1 MKEFE
6 SLRNKPVEENEKILI
21 DFWKNDNIL
30 NKSIEQRSKNSNY
43 VFYDGPA
50 TANGNPGLHHMI
62 AKFLKDTF
70 CKYQTQQSN

>member
-30 NKSIEQRSKNSNY
+30 K
-43 VFYDGPA
+43 
-50 TANGNPGLHHMI
+50 
-62 AKFLKDTF
+62 KF
-70 CKYQTQQSN
+70 